1 MSEHLKFDTDF
12 LDSNNSSSP
21 KKAPHYHKESFPS
34 RNTKKTPIDSNRNKY
49 IMIGVVTGIVLL
61 VIIIA
66 ANSPETTYVS
76 PTTTSSPT
84 KANTIPTTT
93 TPIIPPTHKFTDNNG
108 ITYYCDDSEYSTA
121 TSLEPSAIEKSE
133 MASKEEEIT
142 SLKSDIDSSYVNE
155 YSSEYAID
163 QYNDQVDEYN
173 RKREIYNRRVDSYN
187 QKVNTY
193 NNYLKSNCT
202 LSQ

>member
-12 LDSNNSSSP
+12 LDSNNSSSA
-21 KKAPHYHKESFPS
+21 KSTPHYQKESFPS
-34 RNTKKTPIDSNRNKY
+34 RNPKKTPIDSNRNKY

-76 PTTTSSPT
+76 PSTTSTPPSI
-84 KANTIPTTT
+84 NTIPASTA
-93 TPIIPPTHKFTDNNG
+93 PIVPPTHKFTDKNG
-108 ITYYCDDSEYSTA
+108 VTYYCDDSEYSTA
-121 TSLEPSAIEKSE
+121 TSLEPTAIEKSE
-133 MASKEEEIT
+133 MAAKEEEIA

-155 YSSEYAID
+155 YSSQYAID

-173 RKREIYNRRVDSYN
+173 RKREIYNSRVDSYN
-187 QKVNTY
+187 QKVKPN
-193 NNYLKSNCT
+193 K
-202 LSQ
+202 